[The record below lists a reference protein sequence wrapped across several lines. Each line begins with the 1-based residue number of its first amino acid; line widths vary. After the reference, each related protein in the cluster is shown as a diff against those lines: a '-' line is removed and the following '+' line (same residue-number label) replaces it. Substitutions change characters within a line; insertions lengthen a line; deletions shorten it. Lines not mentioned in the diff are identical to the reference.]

1 MKYDFESKISR
12 WHTGAAKWDFAP
24 QHIKDGGYLPL
35 TIADMEFK
43 TAPAITD
50 AIKEAAEHGIFGY
63 TYPDDEYFNALK
75 GWMKERHDFDIE
87 REWLLTTAGVVVAL
101 GAIVRE
107 FTTEGD
113 GVIIQPPVYPPFM
126 SQVSGNNREIIENPL
141 IYSDGRYTVDFED
154 LEKKCKAPNAKLLI
168 LCNPHNPVG
177 RVWSRDELKRM
188 GEIAKENG
196 VIVLS
201 DEIHGELILPGYRHT
216 TFATIEGMADNCIIC
231 TAMSKTFNLAGMC
244 LSNIL
249 IPNAELKERLG
260 RRLGREA
267 AFGIPALSRYAAI
280 AAFTKGGEWLDELI
294 MYVNGNFEYLYDFV
308 EKRLPMLKCIKAEGT
323 YLAWID
329 MRALGLNNEQLE
341 DLMLNKAF
349 LQLDEGYIFGESGS
363 GFERIN
369 LAMPRYELQAA
380 LERMEKAIHEK
391 CC

>member
-1 MKYDFESKISR
+1 
-12 WHTGAAKWDFAP
+12 
-24 QHIKDGGYLPL
+24 
-35 TIADMEFK
+35 
-43 TAPAITD
+43 
-50 AIKEAAEHGIFGY
+50 
-63 TYPDDEYFNALK
+63 
-75 GWMKERHDFDIE
+75 
-87 REWLLTTAGVVVAL
+87 
-101 GAIVRE
+101 
-107 FTTEGD
+107 
-113 GVIIQPPVYPPFM
+113 
-126 SQVSGNNREIIENPL
+126 
-141 IYSDGRYTVDFED
+141 
-154 LEKKCKAPNAKLLI
+154 
-168 LCNPHNPVG
+168 
-177 RVWSRDELKRM
+177 
-188 GEIAKENG
+188 
-196 VIVLS
+196 
-201 DEIHGELILPGYRHT
+201 
-216 TFATIEGMADNCIIC
+216 MADNCIIC

-249 IPNAELKERLG
+249 IPNAELKERLAK
-260 RRLGREA
+260 RLGREA
-267 AFGIPALSRYAAI
+267 AFGIPAISRYAAI

>member
-107 FTTEGD
+107 FTKEGD

-260 RRLGREA
+260 KRLGREA

-329 MRALGLNNEQLE
+329 MRALSLNNEQLE